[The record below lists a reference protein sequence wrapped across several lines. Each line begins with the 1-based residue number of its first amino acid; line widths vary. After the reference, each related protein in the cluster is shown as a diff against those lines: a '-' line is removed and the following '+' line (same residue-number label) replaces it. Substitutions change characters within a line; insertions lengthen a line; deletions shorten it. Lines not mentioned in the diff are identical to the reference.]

1 MKINQFTKHYVQKD
15 NIDSVLFESGT
26 LLPPCC
32 LIWDTLFVK
41 IKVLNLKSNFADQ
54 TETRKQKTAETGTRF
69 IATASRTE
77 SGRRGPEFYL
87 HDNKQTIFMSL
98 QSL

>member
-1 MKINQFTKHYVQKD
+1 M
-15 NIDSVLFESGT
+15 LFESGT
-26 LLPPCC
+26 LLPSCC
-32 LIWDTLFVK
+32 LTWDTLFVK

-77 SGRRGPEFYL
+77 FGRRGPEFYWRL
-87 HDNKQTIFMSL
+87 FLYGKNTVIKPVNGGSNLSNLGGNFSRKR
-98 QSL
+98 

>member
-1 MKINQFTKHYVQKD
+1 M
-15 NIDSVLFESGT
+15 LFESGT
-26 LLPPCC
+26 LLPSCC
-32 LIWDTLFVK
+32 LIWHTLFVK

-54 TETRKQKTAETGTRF
+54 TETRKQKTAETGKRF
-69 IATASRTE
+69 IVTASRTE

-98 QSL
+98 

>member
-1 MKINQFTKHYVQKD
+1 M
-15 NIDSVLFESGT
+15 LFETGT
-26 LLPPCC
+26 LLPSCC
-32 LIWDTLFVK
+32 LTWDTLFVK

-98 QSL
+98 